1 MQGTSKELQEVA
13 LKGIM
18 SDPYLLSKCSGVIT
32 ENYFENVSYK
42 LIYKCVKKFY
52 NKYSVIPSQ
61 EELLLLINDNHREEY
76 GSIDDIHTDIDKL
89 YSMDLSNEDFVY
101 EKVIEFIR
109 RNKIEGAINNIA
121 EYVTSGNIDLDKVAV
136 ELRDGL
142 SINLSRSTTL
152 NLSDI
157 SKIKEVKEDALGSSE
172 NPVIIKFFI
181 DPVNWCMQYKGLI
194 PGTITMIVAPPGRGK
209 TTTSINQGLS
219 TAQQGFTVLHIF
231 LGDMSRFDGLL
242 RYLSC
247 LSGVPTSKLV
257 ELSIDDLT
265 KFVKK
270 WNMTG
275 ILGKITVA
283 SYAADEVTPDQLIE
297 DIKVLQKN
305 SKTHYD
311 LIIIDYDENFRKET
325 DSMYESGGNVYN
337 RIALFAVL
345 NKSVMIILAQPKPQ
359 YWDKEVIPLEAA
371 AESSKKQKIID
382 LMLTIGSPSKDSS
395 VGTLNIAKN
404 RRGEDCKVV
413 RLKKDGATARI
424 SAISDE
430 DYLKIK
436 NKEKFKD
443 NSGDNN
449 GS

>member
-18 SDPYLLSKCSGVIT
+18 SDPYLLSKCSNVIT

-52 NKYSVIPSQ
+52 NKYSVIPSH
-61 EELLLLINDNHREEY
+61 EELLLLINDNHKEEY

-89 YSMDLSNEDFVY
+89 YSMNPSNEDFVY

-121 EYVTSGNIDLDKVAV
+121 DYVTSGNIDLDKVAV

-152 NLSDI
+152 NLSDV

-219 TAQQGFTVLHIF
+219 TAQQGFTVLHVF

-257 ELSIDDLT
+257 GLSIDDLT

-275 ILGKITVA
+275 ILGKITIS

-297 DIKVLQKN
+297 DIKVLQKD
-305 SKTHYD
+305 SKTHFD

-345 NKSVMIILAQPKPQ
+345 NKSAMIILAQPKPQ

-443 NSGDNN
+443 NSGDSN